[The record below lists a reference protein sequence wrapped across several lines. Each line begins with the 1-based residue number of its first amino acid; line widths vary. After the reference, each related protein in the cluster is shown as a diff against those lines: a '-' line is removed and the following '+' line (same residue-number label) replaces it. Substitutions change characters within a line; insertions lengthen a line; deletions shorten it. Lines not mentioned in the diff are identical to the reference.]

1 MPMTHDCCARSTT
14 NHIVKYADDT
24 TVVGLI
30 RDNNDMDYRE
40 EVKHLVDWCRTN
52 KLVLNVNKTKEII
65 VDFRKHKS
73 SHAPLFINGT
83 AVKIVSSTKFLGVQI
98 TDNITWS
105 LHTGALVKRAQQRM
119 HFLRRMKRA
128 QLPPPILT
136 TFYRGTIE
144 SLLTNSISVWTGACN
159 ASDGKSLQRV
169 VRTAEKI
176 IRTPLPPI
184 QEIAKSRCLTR
195 AQKICKDSSHPH
207 QGLFS
212 LLDSRK
218 KFRSLRSRTS
228 RFCNSLLP
236 QVVRLLNAS

>member
-1 MPMTHDCCARSTT
+1 MTHDCCARSTT
-14 NHIVKYADDT
+14 NHIVKYT

-30 RDNNDMDYRE
+30 RDNNDIDYRE
-40 EVKHLVDWCRTN
+40 EVKHLVDWCTTN
-52 KLVLNVNKTKEII
+52 NLVLNVDKTKEII
-65 VDFRKHKS
+65 VDFRKHQS
-73 SHAPLFINGT
+73 SHTPLFFNGT
-83 AVKIVSSTKFLGVQI
+83 AVEMVSSTKFLGVQI
-98 TDNITWS
+98 TDNMTWS
-105 LHTGALVKRAQQRM
+105 LHTGTLVKRAQQHM

-128 QLPPPILT
+128 QLAPPILT

-144 SLLTNSISVWTGACN
+144 SLLTNCISVWTGACS
-159 ASDGKSLQRV
+159 ASDWKFLHRV

-195 AQKICKDSSHPH
+195 AQKICKDSSYPH

-218 KFRSLRSRTS
+218 RSAASAAEPPGSVTSSSLR
-228 RFCNSLLP
+228 P
-236 QVVRLLNAS
+236 